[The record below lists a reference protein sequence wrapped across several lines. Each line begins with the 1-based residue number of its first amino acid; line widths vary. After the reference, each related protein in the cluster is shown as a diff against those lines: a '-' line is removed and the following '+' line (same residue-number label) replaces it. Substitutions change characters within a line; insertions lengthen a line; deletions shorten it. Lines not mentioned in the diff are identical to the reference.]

1 MKNKCKNCGV
11 SIKKGQSYCNQC
23 QNQMTQNAPI
33 EYMKAIMRGDL
44 LTANRIKA
52 DNPNFE
58 VSTMVMSDSNGGTYR
73 VCSKCGF
80 KNKGPHK
87 FFETYSCENCGNEI

>member
-1 MKNKCKNCGV
+1 MKNKCKNCNV
-11 SIKKGQSYCNQC
+11 SIKKGETYCKEC

-33 EYMKAIMRGDL
+33 EYMKAMMRGDT
-44 LTANRIKA
+44 LTANRIKG

-58 VSTMVMSDSNGGTYR
+58 VSSMVMSDSNGGTFR

-87 FFETYSCENCGNEI
+87 FFETYFCEKCGNEI